1 MEKTY
6 NISELFI
13 GRVCGYNKINRK
25 GAPPKYTI
33 NQKASFFVV
42 VRQENTNELIDAI
55 TERKYPDWENTAD
68 TFLQCYEIKWAVFD
82 KIPLEAIFT
91 FDKKTITTNE
101 IVSIVNQLN
110 NRDTKEIITDEFL
123 ISVLE
128 FKNKLFL
135 SVLDNEQKQEFW
147 NYAMSYAEEYT
158 KKLMDFDINC
168 SLSLELYK
176 GTLQVEYSKKLNDL
190 KKTFNIRKDNTV
202 DKINLSIQLKEL
214 KNR

>member
-6 NISELFI
+6 NISKLFI
-13 GRVCGYNKINRK
+13 GRVCGYNKK
-25 GAPPKYTI
+25 GAPSKYTI
-33 NQKASFFVV
+33 NQEASFFVI
-42 VRQENTNELIDAI
+42 VRQEIANELIDAI
-55 TERKYPDWENTAD
+55 TERKYPDWENSAD
-68 TFLQCYEIKWAVFD
+68 AFLQCYKIKWAVVN
-82 KIPLEAIFT
+82 KIPLEALFT

-128 FKNKLFL
+128 FKNKLFS
-135 SVLDNEQKQEFW
+135 SVLDDEQKQEFW
-147 NYAMSYAEEYT
+147 NYALSYAEEYT

-176 GTLQVEYSKKLNDL
+176 GTLQVEYSKKLYNL
-190 KKTFNIRKDNTV
+190 KEIFNSRKDNTV
-202 DKINLSIQLKEL
+202 DKINLSLQLKEL

>member
-6 NISELFI
+6 NISKLFI
-13 GRVCGYNKINRK
+13 GRVCGYKKVNRK
-25 GAPPKYTI
+25 DTPSKYTI
-33 NQKASFFVV
+33 NQEASFFVI
-42 VRQENTNELIDAI
+42 VRQEISNELIDAI
-55 TERKYPDWENTAD
+55 TERKYPDWENSAD
-68 TFLQCYEIKWAVFD
+68 AFLQCYKIKWAVVD
-82 KIPLEAIFT
+82 KIPLEALFT

-128 FKNKLFL
+128 FKNKLFS
-135 SVLDNEQKQEFW
+135 SVLDDEQKQEFW
-147 NYAMSYAEEYT
+147 NYALSYAEEYT

-176 GTLQVEYSKKLNDL
+176 GTLQVEYSKKLNNL
-190 KKTFNIRKDNTV
+190 KKIFNLRKDNTV
-202 DKINLSIQLKEL
+202 DKINLSLQLKEL

>member
-13 GRVCGYNKINRK
+13 GRVCGYN
-25 GAPPKYTI
+25 
-33 NQKASFFVV
+33 QEASFFVIV
-42 VRQENTNELIDAI
+42 MQENNKLIDAI
-55 TERKYPDWENTAD
+55 TERKYLDMEGESYAI
-68 TFLQCYEIKWAVFD
+68 LQYYNIQWAVFD

-128 FKNKLFL
+128 FKNKLFS
-135 SVLDNEQKQEFW
+135 SVLDDEQKQEFW
-147 NYAMSYAEEYT
+147 NYALSYAEEYT

-176 GTLQVEYSKKLNDL
+176 GTLQVEYSKKLNNL
-190 KKTFNIRKDNTV
+190 KEIFNLRKDNTV
-202 DKINLSIQLKEL
+202 DKINLSLQLKEL

>member
-6 NISELFI
+6 NISKLFI

-25 GAPPKYTI
+25 DAPPKYTI
-33 NQKASFFVV
+33 NQKASFFVI
-42 VRQENTNELIDAI
+42 VRQEINNELIDAI
-55 TERKYPDWENTAD
+55 TERKYPDWKNSAD
-68 TFLQCYEIKWAVFD
+68 AFLQYYKIKWAVVD

-128 FKNKLFL
+128 FKNKLFS
-135 SVLDNEQKQEFW
+135 SVLDDEQKQEFW
-147 NYAMSYAEEYT
+147 NYALSYAEEYT

-176 GTLQVEYSKKLNDL
+176 GTLQVEYSKKLNNL
-190 KKTFNIRKDNTV
+190 KEIFNLRKDNTV
-202 DKINLSIQLKEL
+202 DKINLSLQLKEL

>member
-6 NISELFI
+6 NISKLFI
-13 GRVCGYNKINRK
+13 GRVCGYRKDAPSKYKIN
-25 GAPPKYTI
+25 
-33 NQKASFFVV
+33 QEASFFVI
-42 VRQENTNELIDAI
+42 VRQEIANELIDAI
-55 TERKYPDWENTAD
+55 TERKYPDWENSAD
-68 TFLQCYEIKWAVFD
+68 AFLQCYKIKWAVVD

-128 FKNKLFL
+128 FKNKLFS
-135 SVLDNEQKQEFW
+135 SVLDDEQKQEFW
-147 NYAMSYAEEYT
+147 NYALSYAEEYT

-176 GTLQVEYSKKLNDL
+176 GTLQVEYSKKLYNL
-190 KKTFNIRKDNTV
+190 KEIFNSRKDNTV
-202 DKINLSIQLKEL
+202 DKINLSLQLKEL